1 MWTSFFTWIN
11 LHNYLWKSYRP
22 GMDGIETDLHAS
34 GAVLPLVIAV
44 VLRPIS
50 LLLQLPC
57 SHNTVTGHSS
67 SFVTARGQAA
77 ASKQQLVELTEIPQV
92 KKQLHSSNGSRG
104 SFFFNNCI
112 VPLGFLLWG
121 IQTAFTQE
129 SQLQQ
134 SGPTQ
139 PTAHAGCFQVC
150 IIHQIL
156 TWTAGALTS

>member
-1 MWTSFFTWIN
+1 
-11 LHNYLWKSYRP
+11 
-22 GMDGIETDLHAS
+22 MDGIETDLHAS

-77 ASKQQLVELTEIPQV
+77 ASKQQLVEQTEIPQV
-92 KKQLHSSNGSRG
+92 KKQLHGSNGSRG

-121 IQTAFTQE
+121 IQIAFHPGKPAATE
-129 SQLQQ
+129 WRY
-134 SGPTQ
+134 
-139 PTAHAGCFQVC
+139 
-150 IIHQIL
+150 L
-156 TWTAGALTS
+156 TYSACWVFSSLYNPPNSDMDCRSFNVIAVTGS